1 MTKVVLLGFLVI
13 LLGGCSVRESNEA
26 HNNMVKIVR
35 DNYELN
41 KTNAV
46 QIEGYV
52 LRAVETG
59 DLSSNVIK
67 VAEDVFGVLEDKIV
81 EIREDII
88 NTTDLEG
95 DLISIDEGTD
105 IFYFIGEGGLLEQFF
120 VFRQHNGSIYKLSVF
135 WVRGRARLVK
145 LEVHS

>member
-1 MTKVVLLGFLVI
+1 MIKVVLLGFLVI
-13 LLGGCSVRESNEA
+13 MLGGCSVGGSNEA
-26 HNNMVKIVR
+26 HNNMVRIVR

-41 KTNAV
+41 KSNAV

-52 LRAVETG
+52 LRAIETG

-67 VAEDVFGVLEDKIV
+67 MAGDVFGVLEEKVEKI
-81 EIREDII
+81 RRDII
-88 NTTDLEG
+88 DTTDLEG
-95 DLISIDEGTD
+95 DLIPIDEGTD

-120 VFRQHNGSIYKLSVF
+120 VLRQSNGSIYKLSVF

-145 LEVHS
+145 LEVNS